1 MGSFGFGQGFFGE
14 YAMGGGTPFTPTLPH
29 VCDTLAVPINLVD
42 YQVAS
47 LSHRHSVTPLAK
59 SHTVEECPDE

>member
-14 YAMGGGTPFTPTLPH
+14 YAMGGGTPFTPTLGH

-42 YQVAS
+42 YQVNS
-47 LSHRHSVTPLAK
+47 LNPRHSAVPLAQDY
-59 SHTVEECPDE
+59 TVEECPE